1 MGHWVWID
9 WGVSSCPC
17 TKGSNGLGCGMC
29 VGRYY
34 GGESGFERVLDLL
47 EDACEGLHESLNNTK

>member
-1 MGHWVWID
+1 MD
-9 WGVSSCPC
+9 WGVV
-17 TKGSNGLGCGMC
+17 C
-29 VGRYY
+29 VWGRYY